1 MNSGTLVIGTI
12 CGSPAA
18 TAGLTAGSV
27 VTGVNGQAVGSPQSL
42 ATIMATLHPGDTV
55 SVTWV
60 TPSGQHK
67 TGNLALTAGPPL

>member
-12 CGSPAA
+12 CDSPATA
-18 TAGLTAGSV
+18 AGLTAGSV
-27 VTGVNGQAVGSPQSL
+27 ITGVNGQTVGSPQSL
-42 ATIMATLHPGDTV
+42 AAILAKLRPGDTV

-60 TPSGQHK
+60 TPANQNK

>member
-12 CGSPAA
+12 CNSPAA

-27 VTGVNGQAVGSPQSL
+27 VTSVNGQTVGSPQSL
-42 ATIMATLHPGDTV
+42 ATIMSRLRPGDTV

-60 TPSGQHK
+60 TPDNQRK
-67 TGNLALTAGPPL
+67 TASLSLTAGPPQ